1 MARLWLALAALM
13 GLAFVALLALAAHGP
28 QMLAALLGLP
38 LPEMAGGPPPRAEAG
53 LVRFS
58 ALEQA
63 LLLHGFHAL
72 ALGLVALWIDRRGG
86 VFANLAA
93 LGMVAGTWLFCW
105 PIWARALGQEVPPGL
120 TPLGGS
126 LLLGAWAVFA
136 LSALFGGASA
146 RRTADRTAPAASPP
160 PAARG
165 WPTRPAPPAAES
177 ATTTPLPVEERH
189 PPPAEPRPAVSG
201 APRKPAVSR

>member
-1 MARLWLALAALM
+1 MARVWLALAALM

-38 LPEMAGGPPPRAEAG
+38 LPGMAGGPLPRAEAG

-72 ALGLVALWIDRRGG
+72 ALGLIALWIDRRGG

-93 LGMVAGTWLFCW
+93 LGLVVGTWLFCW

-146 RRTADRTAPAASPP
+146 RRPAPAAAPP
-160 PAARG
+160 PATRG
-165 WPTRPAPPAAES
+165 WPSRPTPPAAES

-189 PPPAEPRPAVSG
+189 QPPAEQRPAVSG